1 MEKTENSTI
10 SIQHPEVWRMTVRIN
25 KNSLAYSLHSRME
38 ENSLSY
44 GIFDLEAN
52 SPEWIKQVE
61 AVVYDNGFFLYDY
74 ERIDFLVESNH
85 FIVVPN
91 DFRDGDFDKCEEYF
105 KFLYP
110 EDKGTIMV
118 DTLPDVG
125 AVIVYSIPSDL
136 DSFLRRTFDNPPIS
150 HILTPMIK
158 FFRRKDVYGAE
169 RKMYAYLTGEKVE
182 IVALQN
188 GKMLFANYFEYSN
201 LEDAFFYIMNAW
213 KTVGMG
219 ADDELHI
226 LGDKEDRRTLL
237 PKLRTYIQTVIQTIF
252 PAQLL
257 RLGKNA
263 MSAPFDLIVLPL
275 CE

>member
-1 MEKTENSTI
+1 
-10 SIQHPEVWRMTVRIN
+10 
-25 KNSLAYSLHSRME
+25 
-38 ENSLSY
+38 
-44 GIFDLEAN
+44 
-52 SPEWIKQVE
+52 
-61 AVVYDNGFFLYDY
+61 
-74 ERIDFLVESNH
+74 
-85 FIVVPN
+85 
-91 DFRDGDFDKCEEYF
+91 
-105 KFLYP
+105 
-110 EDKGTIMV
+110 
-118 DTLPDVG
+118 
-125 AVIVYSIPSDL
+125 
-136 DSFLRRTFDNPPIS
+136 
-150 HILTPMIK
+150 
-158 FFRRKDVYGAE
+158 
-169 RKMYAYLTGEKVE
+169 
-182 IVALQN
+182 
-188 GKMLFANYFEYSN
+188 MLFANYFEYSN